1 MPLRFP
7 LTRLATAAATGA
19 LLSTAAAAPATADDD
34 GRSGH
39 RAAAAQ
45 HGTTPEQGT
54 PPQPSTAGQDSGA
67 PDHRHP
73 RFYRGVVT
81 ARGGLALRTHPDRDS
96 RVLRVARPGRLVWI
110 HCKTL
115 SQEVN
120 GNRVWYLLS
129 DGIWAWGSARHIA
142 NIGPSPRWC

>member
-1 MPLRFP
+1 MSPRSP
-7 LTRLATAAATGA
+7 LTRLAMAAATGA
-19 LLSTAAAAPATADDD
+19 LLPTVAVAPAAADDG

-39 RAAAAQ
+39 RTAAAR
-45 HGTTPEQGT
+45 HGTTPEHGT
-54 PPQPSTAGQDSGA
+54 PHRPGTAGQDGGA

-96 RVLRVARPGRLVWI
+96 RVLQAARPGRVVWI

-115 SQEVN
+115 GRRVN

>member
-1 MPLRFP
+1 MPLRSP
-7 LTRLATAAATGA
+7 LTRLAMAAATGA
-19 LLSTAAAAPATADDD
+19 LLSMVAVAPATADD

-39 RAAAAQ
+39 RTAASQ

-54 PPQPSTAGQDSGA
+54 PPQPSTAGRDSGA

-96 RVLRVARPGRLVWI
+96 RVLRVARPGRFVWI

-115 SQEVN
+115 SQGVN
-120 GNRVWYLLS
+120 GNRVWYLVS